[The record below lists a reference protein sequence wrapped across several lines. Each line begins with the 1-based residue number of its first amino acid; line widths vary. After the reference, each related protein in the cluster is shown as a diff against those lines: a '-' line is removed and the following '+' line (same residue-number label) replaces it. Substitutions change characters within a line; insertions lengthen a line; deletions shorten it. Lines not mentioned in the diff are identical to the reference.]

1 PGPAVASTG
10 SPSAY
15 SRHDEGD
22 PERYG
27 RLTRDSFHN
36 LVTRH
41 APGLAEADE
50 AFLCGPAEMTQGVR
64 DILVSL
70 GLSDDRIHTERFTG
84 GAPTAPTA
92 SPAEQEPTATAPHDV
107 TIVDQGTK
115 TKVTVRP
122 GESVLDAGLR
132 AGLDLPY
139 SCQEGIRGT
148 CRAKSTGGPVRLDEC
163 DLDQAETDPATS

>member
-1 PGPAVASTG
+1 MASTG

-36 LVTRH
+36 LVTPH
-41 APGLAEADE
+41 APGVAEAGE

-64 DILVSL
+64 DTLVGL

-84 GAPTAPTA
+84 GAPTA

-107 TIVDQGTK
+107 TIVDQ
-115 TKVTVRP
+115 
-122 GESVLDAGLR
+122 S
-132 AGLDLPY
+132 
-139 SCQEGIRGT
+139 QEGIRGT

-163 DLDQAETDPATS
+163 DLDQAETGPATS